1 MNLMR
6 KNTICLAG
14 CLILLSACN
23 NSKYDLENL
32 VPQEYHKILYVNN
45 SGKQEM
51 TLYDTGENYT
61 YTLSVI
67 KSGSDPTQTANAQI
81 NILSQE
87 EVDQLYSTP
96 EAVNYKV
103 LSEEIFLLETADLV
117 FTSEDHSKS
126 VNVSVNSTK
135 VKELIESNPDAK
147 WVLPLRVTSQ
157 TDSVNAEKN
166 ELFLQITGV
175 VTPNIGF
182 FVQNEEVKE
191 FPFGEVPSITEEIEI
206 GLDTENKWELSC
218 ELGVETADFITEY
231 NEENGTV
238 FQAMPEGSYSFAES
252 LSLPAG
258 TTTSKVSVT
267 IDGSKFTT
275 PGDYILPVKIKSVSQ
290 FEVSATM
297 NIYPVKIRIMAK
309 ELNRI
314 GWTATANSEETT
326 GEGSNGAANKVLDGD
341 LGTYWHSIWQNGS
354 GQRVLPYE
362 IVLDAKQSYTFAQ
375 FAMVQRGSGFTDTG
389 TGEFYVSADGNDWG
403 EPVGRFTMKQ
413 NTDKQV
419 FGIIPT
425 TGRYVKIRILSSYRD
440 QNCSLSEVYAYGK

>member
-61 YTLSVI
+61 YILSVI

-103 LSEEIFLLETADLV
+103 LSEESFSLETADLV

-126 VNVSVNSTK
+126 VNVSINSTK

>member
-67 KSGSDPTQTANAQI
+67 KSGSNPTQTANAQI

-103 LSEEIFLLETADLV
+103 LSEESFSLETADLV

-341 LGTYWHSIWQNGS
+341 LSTYWHSIWQNGS

>member
-61 YTLSVI
+61 YILSVI

-103 LSEEIFLLETADLV
+103 LSEESFSLETADLV

-290 FEVSATM
+290 FEVSTTM

>member
-6 KNTICLAG
+6 KNIIYLAG
-14 CLILLSACN
+14 CLMLLSACN

-51 TLYDTGENYT
+51 TLYDTGEDYT

-67 KSGSDPTQTANAQI
+67 KTGSDPTLTANAQI
-81 NILSQE
+81 NVLSQE
-87 EVDQLYSTP
+87 EVDQLYSNP

-103 LSEEIFLLETADLV
+103 LSEESFSLETADLV

-135 VKELIESNPDAK
+135 VKALIESNPEAK

-157 TDSVNAEKN
+157 TDSVNAAKN

-175 VTPNIGF
+175 VTPNVGF
-182 FVQNEEVKE
+182 FVQSEEVKE
-191 FPFGEVPSITEEIEI
+191 FLFGEVPSITEEIEI
-206 GLDTENKWELSC
+206 GLDTENKWDLSC
-218 ELGVETADFITEY
+218 ELEIESADFIADY
-231 NEENGTV
+231 NDENGTV
-238 FQAMPEGSYSFAES
+238 FQMMPEGSYSFDE
-252 LSLPAG
+252 LVSLPAG
-258 TTTSKVSVT
+258 TTTSKLNVT
-267 IDGSKFTT
+267 IDGSKFTI
-275 PGDYILPVKIKSVSQ
+275 PGDYMLPVKIKSVSQ
-290 FEVSATM
+290 FAVSATM
-297 NIYPVKIRIMAK
+297 NVYPIKIRVMAK
-309 ELNRI
+309 ELDRT
-314 GWTATANSEETT
+314 GWTGTANSEETT

-354 GQRVLPYE
+354 GQRGLPYE
-362 IVLDAKQSYTFAQ
+362 IVFDAKQNYTFTQ
-375 FAMVQRGSGFTDTG
+375 FAMVQRGGGFTDTG
-389 TGEFYVSADGNDWG
+389 SGEFYVSTDGNDWG

>member
-61 YTLSVI
+61 YILSVI

-103 LSEEIFLLETADLV
+103 LSEESFSLETADLV

-341 LGTYWHSIWQNGS
+341 LI
-354 GQRVLPYE
+354 
-362 IVLDAKQSYTFAQ
+362 F
-375 FAMVQRGSGFTDTG
+375 
-389 TGEFYVSADGNDWG
+389 
-403 EPVGRFTMKQ
+403 
-413 NTDKQV
+413 
-419 FGIIPT
+419 
-425 TGRYVKIRILSSYRD
+425 ILILFCHSYRLKLIY
-440 QNCSLSEVYAYGK
+440 QT

>member
-6 KNTICLAG
+6 KNTIYLAG

-87 EVDQLYSTP
+87 EVDQLYSIP

-103 LSEEIFLLETADLV
+103 LSEESFSLETDNLV
-117 FTSEDHSKS
+117 FTSEDHSKL

-135 VKELIESNPDAK
+135 VKELIENNPDAK

-238 FQAMPEGSYSFAES
+238 FQAMPEGSYSFAEL

-297 NIYPVKIRIMAK
+297 NIYPVKIRFMAK
-309 ELNRI
+309 ELNRT

-413 NTDKQV
+413 NADKQV

-425 TGRYVKIRILSSYRD
+425 IGRYVKIRILSSYRD

>member
-67 KSGSDPTQTANAQI
+67 KSGSDP
-81 NILSQE
+81 E

-103 LSEEIFLLETADLV
+103 LSEESFSLETADLV

-309 ELNRI
+309 ELNRT